1 MDIITIFPSIASL
14 ISLGVGIAVYANNN
28 YRKTNQAFL
37 TASICMAL
45 WLASNVFIANS
56 RTDALTKNGIQAAF
70 AIAAFIPTTFHF
82 LRLSIRYP
90 AAPWIEIIKKCKI
103 HILFNLIMLAL
114 CFNHLFLISANKEV
128 AETGMSIATPKF
140 GPFYP
145 LYNLYFLSALAVL
158 AHALNRDRKILHGN
172 QRLEL
177 EFLGFACIAGLVVGL
192 CGTVLAALLDSF
204 VPVPIAHASSVLTL
218 TSIVAYGISVHK
230 ILAVAIILRKIMA
243 YALLACYMTIVYLIS
258 WNSLTLVFKGLGF
271 QSSVSLQIVCTLVV
285 VFSMAPA
292 RKKLQRAADK
302 LIVLQSTDIS
312 AVIKSSGEIFQ
323 AVTTY
328 KALLSQFSEFLLDEF
343 SPRHVCILTLNG
355 FFFETAFSTDDSI
368 EKQVSVNSEL
378 VSMIHKT
385 HEPVCAEIIARLR
398 PTEALQQVRQQF
410 AELDASIAIGVF
422 RKSDIQSVVLLSS
435 RANGR
440 IYDKS
445 EQDGLQILCNQFAVA
460 LENAQ
465 LYTEMQDS
473 KIRNEIMLD
482 QLVSGV
488 IVASPD
494 RTITLF
500 NHEAQRITGI
510 PDDAAIGKPIGI
522 LPRAI
527 QMALETTLE
536 TKTGVR
542 NMDATLYNPD
552 TEEESANIRMG
563 SAFLLGHDGK
573 PMGAL
578 LVFTDITELKGLEEQ
593 VRRTDQLSSVGTL
606 AAGMAHEI
614 KNPLVTIKTFS
625 QLLPKR
631 YNDEDF
637 RHDFSS
643 LVAHEVSR
651 IDGIVNE
658 LLSFSKPAKPH
669 LIPMKL
675 QDTIAQTLKLTH
687 EQRALNHID
696 LTTKYNASNDEIFGD
711 AKLLSQAL
719 INLKLNAIEAIG
731 EGGNITI
738 GTINCN
744 YRFASPDTRERATTK
759 KCIRLQITDTG
770 KGIERDKLQ
779 KIFDPF
785 FTSKSEGTGMGLSV
799 AHGIISEHHG
809 VIEVESE
816 PGRGTTFYVYIPV
829 LEEGIAK

>member
-1 MDIITIFPSIASL
+1 MIPGQVILLVIFVINAAISLSVYFTNSKRSQNRLFLLFSSSLSVWVIFVFSIAYAKTELSAA
-14 ISLGVGIAVYANNN
+14 IGI
-28 YRKTNQAFL
+28 RG
-37 TASICMAL
+37 ASIAG
-45 WLASNVFIANS
+45 ASIPVTFYIFC
-56 RTDALTKNGIQAAF
+56 Q
-70 AIAAFIPTTFHF
+70 AIAAPHLK
-82 LRLSIRYP
+82 LRQ
-90 AAPWIEIIKKCKI
+90 
-103 HILFNLIMLAL
+103 
-114 CFNHLFLISANKEV
+114 LFLKSRAMLLLSVIVAGMCCTSFFLQEV
-128 AETGMSIATPKF
+128 TLPNPTNQLRIPEADYGYGFFVFMAFFPLVIYRTIYVFYKTLRFSKGMPKAEMQFALIGMT
-140 GPFYP
+140 
-145 LYNLYFLSALAVL
+145 SALPVALIIHVL
-158 AHALNRDRKILHGN
+158 AIISGSSQPQQYGPL
-172 QRLEL
+172 
-177 EFLGFACIAGLVVGL
+177 CIIPMNLV
-192 CGTVLAALLDSF
+192 
-204 VPVPIAHASSVLTL
+204 I
-218 TSIVAYGISVHK
+218 AYGIATRR
-230 ILAVAIILRKIMA
+230 ILGIERIIRQAMA
-243 YALLACYMTIVYLIS
+243 YALLAGSLGLVYFACWHAMNYLLSDVMKDPSMVAQITAIVVTLIS
-258 WNSLTLVFKGLGF
+258 
-271 QSSVSLQIVCTLVV
+271 QSPIQHHI
-285 VFSMAPA
+285 
-292 RKKLQRAADK
+292 RAATTK
-302 LIVLQSTDIS
+302 LIGT
-312 AVIKSSGEIFQ
+312 KSMDVSGTMKQAGEIFQ
-323 AVTTY
+323 SVYAVDTLSKHFSQLVQHALNAKSIRIISLEKNQSALNYSTESIAID
-328 KALLSQFSEFLLDEF
+328 KAISTESALIQMAASSKDTICKDTLSRVRETELSIRVQKELNELGANMAVGIFSKSVLSGLLLAG
-343 SPRHVCILTLNG
+343 PKKGGG
-355 FFFETAFSTDDSI
+355 FYD
-368 EKQVSVNSEL
+368 
-378 VSMIHKT
+378 KT
-385 HEPVCAEIIARLR
+385 
-398 PTEALQQVRQQF
+398 
-410 AELDASIAIGVF
+410 ELDAI
-422 RKSDIQSVVLLSS
+422 
-435 RANGR
+435 
-440 IYDKS
+440 
-445 EQDGLQILCNQFAVA
+445 QILCNQFAVA

-744 YRFASPDTRERATTK
+744 YRFASPDSRERATTK

>member
-1 MDIITIFPSIASL
+1 
-14 ISLGVGIAVYANNN
+14 
-28 YRKTNQAFL
+28 
-37 TASICMAL
+37 
-45 WLASNVFIANS
+45 
-56 RTDALTKNGIQAAF
+56 
-70 AIAAFIPTTFHF
+70 
-82 LRLSIRYP
+82 
-90 AAPWIEIIKKCKI
+90 
-103 HILFNLIMLAL
+103 
-114 CFNHLFLISANKEV
+114 
-128 AETGMSIATPKF
+128 
-140 GPFYP
+140 
-145 LYNLYFLSALAVL
+145 
-158 AHALNRDRKILHGN
+158 
-172 QRLEL
+172 
-177 EFLGFACIAGLVVGL
+177 
-192 CGTVLAALLDSF
+192 
-204 VPVPIAHASSVLTL
+204 
-218 TSIVAYGISVHK
+218 
-230 ILAVAIILRKIMA
+230 
-243 YALLACYMTIVYLIS
+243 
-258 WNSLTLVFKGLGF
+258 
-271 QSSVSLQIVCTLVV
+271 
-285 VFSMAPA
+285 
-292 RKKLQRAADK
+292 
-302 LIVLQSTDIS
+302 
-312 AVIKSSGEIFQ
+312 
-323 AVTTY
+323 
-328 KALLSQFSEFLLDEF
+328 
-343 SPRHVCILTLNG
+343 
-355 FFFETAFSTDDSI
+355 
-368 EKQVSVNSEL
+368 
-378 VSMIHKT
+378 MIHKT